1 VPPGDGWT
9 RAPYDA
15 RWVDGRLV
23 GRGANDAKA
32 SAAAMLLALAA
43 QARRG
48 GGPGAVLA
56 LNACEETT
64 NAGMA
69 AVLAH
74 LGRPEAAVVGEPT
87 GLDVVRSQGGLVVLE
102 AVWTGKSCHAAH
114 AARTEHVN
122 ALSLA
127 ATALARFGPFRT
139 LPVEDAL
146 LGPTT
151 VVPTLL
157 ESGSRHNIVPDR
169 ARAVFDCRT
178 SPPHDA
184 ETCAAL
190 LRAELPGAEV
200 TVRSARLR
208 AVSPP
213 AEHPL
218 VQRAL
223 ALAGRTAA
231 SGSNTLSDMALLQG
245 VPAIKCGP
253 GQSLRSHK
261 PDEFVTADE
270 LARGAAFY
278 DALLEAWLAQP
289 AAMTP

>member
-1 VPPGDGWT
+1 
-9 RAPYDA
+9 
-15 RWVDGRLV
+15 
-23 GRGANDAKA
+23 
-32 SAAAMLLALAA
+32 
-43 QARRG
+43 
-48 GGPGAVLA
+48 
-56 LNACEETT
+56 
-64 NAGMA
+64 
-69 AVLAH
+69 
-74 LGRPEAAVVGEPT
+74 
-87 GLDVVRSQGGLVVLE
+87 
-102 AVWTGKSCHAAH
+102 
-114 AARTEHVN
+114 
-122 ALSLA
+122 
-127 ATALARFGPFRT
+127 
-139 LPVEDAL
+139 
-146 LGPTT
+146 
-151 VVPTLL
+151 
-157 ESGSRHNIVPDR
+157 
-169 ARAVFDCRT
+169 
-178 SPPHDA
+178 
-184 ETCAAL
+184 

-208 AVSPP
+208 AVSTP